1 MSKKDAWSFK
11 TQISEK
17 LCMSQYFWVVMEKER
32 LERMNVKSANNRIKR
47 LFIQYRTFMKESG
60 IKYLGDWFQIV
71 NELARLRE
79 KKGDGFIIYSL
90 SEKVGSKSKNLF
102 KLCQQ
107 NKVLFGILVI
117 YMLEY
122 IKKTSGVEKIAMRK
136 VCENLQYSRAWNI
149 EPDGTNYALRN
160 FDKKG
165 MAIYCDRTLMNFL
178 SGYFEIECDSKIIV
192 DESERQ
198 KKFIKTWA
206 EMFIYL
212 DDNYLQL
219 KAFF

>member
-1 MSKKDAWSFK
+1 MSNKDAWGFK

-17 LCMSQYFWVVMEKER
+17 LSMSQYFWVVMEKER
-32 LERMNVKSANNRIKR
+32 LERMNVKSANNRIKC

-60 IKYLGDWFQIV
+60 IKYLGDWLQIV

-79 KKGDGFIIYSL
+79 KKGDGFILYSL
-90 SEKVGSKSKNLF
+90 SEKVGSKSKNLI
-102 KLCQQ
+102 KLCYQ

-122 IKKTSGVEKIAMRK
+122 IKKTCGVEKIAMRM

-149 EPDGTNYALRN
+149 ETDGTNYALSN
-160 FDKKG
+160 FYKKG
-165 MAIYCDRTLMNFL
+165 MAIYRDRTLMKFL

-198 KKFIKTWA
+198 KKFIKAWA